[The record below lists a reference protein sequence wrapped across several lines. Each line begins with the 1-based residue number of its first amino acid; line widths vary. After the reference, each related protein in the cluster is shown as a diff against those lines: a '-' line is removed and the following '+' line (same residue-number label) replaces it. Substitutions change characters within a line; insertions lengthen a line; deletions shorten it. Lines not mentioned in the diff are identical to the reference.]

1 MDERQE
7 AEWLFAKALEIAV
20 LIKGSA
26 RKKLNSKK
34 YLESFAAYEE
44 AAGWI
49 AARITE
55 NAKEMVEK
63 KLIEKKFQ

>member
-1 MDERQE
+1 MNERQE

-20 LIKGSA
+20 LLKGPA

-34 YLESFAAYEE
+34 YLETLAVYEE
-44 AAGWI
+44 AAGWV
-49 AARITE
+49 ALRITA

-63 KLIEKKFQ
+63 KAIEKKFQ